1 MTRDQPGPRVGPE
14 GLRVSAFT
22 TSTHEVTARVFVP
35 LVGERESRWPW
46 GPLVAKTTALS
57 GSMVPVR
64 TLSSTQRWSD
74 LSADLKALGL
84 EGLGR
89 TGLDVSRAAPGR
101 TFCVALASVLARGQD
116 AAAECSFFLWPG
128 YAGETDGLEPVVVPA
143 ALEVLSRR
151 EGGLVLHRAPVSWL
165 GDRTADDDHLRLPVF
180 VWPTDGSFLLAC
192 PVYHDSLYV
201 SCSARLVE
209 SMREAG
215 FEVEV
220 IDREVEMPG
229 EGG

>member
-1 MTRDQPGPRVGPE
+1 M
-14 GLRVSAFT
+14 SAFT

-46 GPLVAKTTALS
+46 GPLVAETTALS
-57 GSMVPVR
+57 GSPAPVR
-64 TLSSTQRWSD
+64 PLSSTQRWSD
-74 LSADLKALGL
+74 LSVDLQALGR
-84 EGLGR
+84 E
-89 TGLDVSRAAPGR
+89 GLDVSRATPGR

-128 YAGETDGLEPVVVPA
+128 YAGETDGLEPVVVPT
-143 ALEVLSRR
+143 ALEELSRR

-165 GDRTADDDHLRLPVF
+165 GDRTADDEHRRLPVF
-180 VWPTDGSFLLAC
+180 VWPADGSFLLAC

-201 SCSARLVE
+201 SCSAQLVE
-209 SMREAG
+209 DLRAAG

-220 IDREVEMPG
+220 IARDIEVPG
-229 EGG
+229 EGD